1 MTRIGPIANTGT
13 AARRS
18 SRAEPRPVRRTRADE
33 VYHRLRA
40 EILDLNYQPGDALDE
55 DDLARAFDVSR
66 TPVREALRRLTADRL
81 VISRPHRGSYVADIS
96 VREMLEF
103 EDLCELIEPVAAR
116 RAAGRVP
123 QAQLDEISAELKGS
137 DVEQPTRED
146 VLRYMKLDVRLHA
159 LILDAAGNQ
168 TMRDVV
174 TELHRRMNAVR
185 IVVNPHR
192 FTESIAEHRRIIAA
206 IEAGDGDAA
215 CEAMRHHLRQRVLR
229 QRSGMGELPPG

>member
-1 MTRIGPIANTGT
+1 MAKPTESTLRRPAGSGSRP
-13 AARRS
+13 ARQ
-18 SRAEPRPVRRTRADE
+18 TRADE

-55 DDLARAFDVSR
+55 DDLARAFNVSR

-81 VISRPHRGSYVADIS
+81 VISRPHRGAYVADIS

-123 QAQLDEISAELKGS
+123 QELLDEIKNELDVS
-137 DVEQPTRED
+137 DVEYPTRED
-146 VLRYMKLDVRLHA
+146 VLRYMKLDVRLHT

-206 IEAGDGDAA
+206 LESGDGEAA
-215 CEAMRHHLRQRVLR
+215 CEAMRFHLRQRVLR
-229 QRSGMGELPPG
+229 QRRGMDEPRSD